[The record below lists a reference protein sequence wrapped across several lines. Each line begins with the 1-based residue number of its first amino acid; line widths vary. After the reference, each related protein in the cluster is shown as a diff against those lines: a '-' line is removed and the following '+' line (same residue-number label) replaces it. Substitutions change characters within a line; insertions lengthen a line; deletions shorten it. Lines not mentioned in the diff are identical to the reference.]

1 MAELSR
7 DEVIALL
14 GPLSDVVVAEII
26 ATGIMSFS
34 VPDDSSSRGQQFILV
49 NPSRNDLRHNHVAQ
63 PTKNCNNLI
72 SRQLRHSQYSFQR
85 TICDQRKAVRT

>member
-26 ATGIMSFS
+26 ATGINKDELAAARARVVSDRKTHDPAPLEPGHFAK
-34 VPDDSSSRGQQFILV
+34 VVEILE
-49 NPSRNDLRHNHVAQ
+49 RLREHGIVGGSTLA
-63 PTKNCNNLI
+63 
-72 SRQLRHSQYSFQR
+72 
-85 TICDQRKAVRT
+85 